1 MTEPAYDL
9 VIRNGRV
16 ATASDVFEADVA
28 IAGESVAA
36 IGRSLPPGKRE
47 IDARGKLVLPGG
59 VDSHCH
65 IEQLSAAGIMN
76 ADTFESATTSA
87 AFGGTTTVISFAA
100 QHVGMKLPQV
110 LSEYHALARR
120 GAVIDYA
127 FHMII
132 ADPTAETLADDIP
145 ALVKEGHA
153 SIKIFM
159 TYDLLK
165 IDDEPLLDI
174 LVAARESGALLC
186 AHAENHG
193 IIAWM
198 VKRLLA
204 RGYTQPKF
212 HAVSHARFSEADAFN
227 RLIGMAALVD
237 QPIMIF
243 HVSTAEG
250 AKVIREARG
259 TGLKVFAETC
269 PQYLFLTAEDLNKPG
284 AEGAKWMCSPPPRTA
299 ADQDALWQALA
310 LGDLQTVSSDHAPYR
325 FDETGKLR
333 AGKNPNFRQVA
344 NGLPGLEVRLP
355 LLFDAMVSKGRLGLE
370 KFVDLTATAPAK
382 IYNLHPRKG
391 SIAVGADAD
400 IAIWDPAREITLSD
414 AMMHDLAGYTPY
426 AGRSLR
432 GWPVTVL
439 SRGRIVIADGRRL
452 TEPGSGRFLVR
463 TGGEAARPIGRL
475 VADMDP
481 ERNFGARLL

>member
-65 IEQLSAAGIMN
+65 IEQLSAAGMMN

-159 TYDLLK
+159 TYDRLK

-310 LGDLQTVSSDHAPYR
+310 LGDLQTISSDHAPYR

-391 SIAVGADAD
+391 SIVVGADAD